1 MFERKPHLVFRPILS
16 CARDVVAKEQSF
28 STGKAQV
35 RVFLRHAI
43 NLCLCEP
50 RHKQK
55 ARSLLHD
62 GRIERMEGAMP
73 DTNGNRT
80 GWQTINRRVVDLQ
93 RKIRALDELTAIDER
108 NHNLDRDADLPF
120 GRAEVRL
127 EVQRWW
133 WQL

>member
-1 MFERKPHLVFRPILS
+1 
-16 CARDVVAKEQSF
+16 
-28 STGKAQV
+28 
-35 RVFLRHAI
+35 
-43 NLCLCEP
+43 
-50 RHKQK
+50 
-55 ARSLLHD
+55 
-62 GRIERMEGAMP
+62 MEGAMP